1 MFSCISNLRINMV
14 VENVSQSRV
23 KVVFDVTAAEF
34 DAALDAAF
42 EVVNKDVKID
52 GFRKGKATKPMFLK
66 KFGVE
71 SLFDEALNVIF
82 NNKVKE
88 IYEDKELTQKQVGQF
103 IPAIEGEDKLEVG
116 KDFKVSLSFDI
127 MPEFELPQ
135 YKGLKVA
142 KPQFEATPEEVT
154 AEIKALAK
162 AKAEVKVKEDG
173 VVNNGDIAKF
183 DFVGSVDGVE
193 FEGGS
198 AKDYEL
204 TIGSGQFIPGFEEQ
218 MVGMKKG
225 ETKDVNVTFPAEYH
239 AADLAGKAAVFKVTI
254 NEVKEEILPEITDE
268 FVLSLGLEGIN
279 TVEELKTSKTN
290 EINEKKKVSE
300 RDKEV
305 DTLINMILDAANVE
319 VPESMVE
326 ERFNQTKAQYEN
338 QAKMYNIPFE
348 TFLSFMGTTPEQ
360 FETSLKTQA
369 KRNALFNVVMSKLI
383 EVEKLAPS
391 KEEIEARAQKDVESS
406 KMTVE
411 QLIQNNFG
419 NYYSELAYDKVID
432 LIVSNAIEE

>member
-1 MFSCISNLRINMV
+1 MV

-34 DAALDAAF
+34 DAALDQAF

-52 GFRKGKATKPMFLK
+52 GFRKGKATKAMFLK

-71 SLFDEALNVIF
+71 SLYDEALNVVF

-88 IYEDKELTQKQVGQF
+88 IYDDKDLIAKQVGQF
-103 IPAIEGEDKLEVG
+103 VPGIEGEEKIEQG
-116 KDFKVSLSFDI
+116 KDFKVSLSFDV

-142 KPQFEATPEEVT
+142 KPNFEATDEEVT
-154 AEIKALAK
+154 AEIMTLARAK
-162 AKAEVKVKEDG
+162 ATVNTKAEQVISS
-173 VVNNGDIAKF
+173 GDIAKF

-204 TIGSGQFIPGFEEQ
+204 TIGSGQFIPGFEDQ
-218 MVGMKKG
+218 MIGMKAG
-225 ETKDVNVTFPAEYH
+225 ETKDVNVTFPTEYH
-239 AADLAGKAAVFKVTI
+239 SADLAGKAAVFKVTV

-268 FVLSLGLEGIN
+268 FVAGLKLDGIS
-279 TVEELKTSKTN
+279 TVAQLKEAKKN
-290 EINEKKKVSE
+290 EIADKKKVSE
-300 RDKEV
+300 KDKEV
-305 DTLINMILDAANVE
+305 DTLINMILDAAKVE
-319 VPESMVE
+319 VPASMVE
-326 ERFNQTKAQYEN
+326 ERYNQTKAQYEN

-348 TFLSFMGTTPEQ
+348 TFLSFMGTTVEQ
-360 FETSLKTQA
+360 FEASLKTQA
-369 KRNALFNVVMSKLI
+369 EKNALFNVVMTKLI
-383 EVEKLAPS
+383 EVEKLAPT

-406 KMTVE
+406 KLTVE

-419 NYYSELAYDKVID
+419 NYYSELAYNKVID
-432 LIVSNAIEE
+432 LIVANAIEE